1 MHFNYWPSA
10 VKVAD
15 YERGIVSRICLMF
28 FTTFALKCN
37 GPNRW
42 LKIDGQINLSMPVEA
57 LNYTED
63 CL

>member
-15 YERGIVSRICLMF
+15 YERGIVSRIYLMF

-37 GPNRW
+37 GP
-42 LKIDGQINLSMPVEA
+42 KSVVE
-57 LNYTED
+57 N
-63 CL
+63 